1 MKRTIFDRLDGRKL
15 ILGLIH
21 LKPMPGTPF
30 YEDGNLETSL
40 KKAISD
46 AKALQ
51 NGGADGCLLQ
61 SVDGIYGAEDDTDYA
76 RVATLAMIA
85 ARVRDATGPDF
96 KIGVQLMFTC
106 ITPSLAVA
114 KACLLYT
121 SSFPGIYPDRGVG
134 HERVC
139 RRADG
144 VDQRDSG
151 RDGAA
156 GRFQSAVWPY
166 TAKNDP
172 AQFRVEKTNGKRRG
186 KGAWSGKRKSAD
198 RQWG

>member
-96 KIGVQLMFTC
+96 KIGVQLMFNC

-114 KACLLYT
+114 KET
-121 SSFPGIYPDRGVG
+121 MPVQKRISVG
-134 HERVC
+134 E
-139 RRADG
+139 
-144 VDQRDSG
+144 
-151 RDGAA
+151 
-156 GRFQSAVWPY
+156 
-166 TAKNDP
+166 TAEI
-172 AQFRVEKTNGKRRG
+172 RCTLVESCSMSTFETIVPV
-186 KGAWSGKRKSAD
+186 
-198 RQWG
+198 